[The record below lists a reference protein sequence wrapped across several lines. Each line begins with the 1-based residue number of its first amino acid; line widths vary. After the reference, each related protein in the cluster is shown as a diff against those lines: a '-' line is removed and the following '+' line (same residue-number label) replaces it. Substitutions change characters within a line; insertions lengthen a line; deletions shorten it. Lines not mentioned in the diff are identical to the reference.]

1 MQSVVSP
8 LVFAKGADGR
18 YRYVSQKSAPVSL
31 RRDPAPV
38 GVDARIFGLRSLHP
52 DVDRRS
58 LKAQLRKLRDGRPRG
73 ATAPQRESRNAERVQ
88 LRMLQQGGAA

>member
-1 MQSVVSP
+1 MQI
-8 LVFAKGADGR
+8 LKGPVQFVKTSEGK
-18 YRYVSQKSAPVSL
+18 YRHVSQKSAPVSL

-58 LKAQLRKLRDGRPRG
+58 LKAQLRKLRDGRPHG
-73 ATAPQRESRNAERVQ
+73 ATAPQRESRNAEREQ